1 MDREEIVLMEGL
13 NAPPEQL
20 GTVLVADDDQI
31 NRRVLCLMLAREGYQ
46 TVEAENGAQ
55 AVELFERE
63 RPDLVLMDVM
73 MPVMDGYA
81 ATRTIKSRADDW
93 FVPVLFLT
101 ALSDEGS
108 LAECVACGGDD
119 FLVKPYNRTLLKAK
133 IRALERN
140 RALYDLVRAQNMELA
155 AHNGRLRMEQ
165 EIAEQTFNKLL
176 DSVQLDAPNIRYL
189 VSPVAIANG
198 DLLLATRT
206 PEGRQRVLV
215 GDFTGHGLSAALG
228 AIPVSDAFLSMSA
241 SGLALDRVAF
251 ELNQKLRMQL
261 PTGLFLA
268 ACLLE
273 VDETRGELAVWNG
286 GMPDVLVARDGLG
299 VYAGLESGHLP
310 LGVAGDDQFDPRL
323 DVVSV
328 SPGDRV
334 LAYTDGVLETLNP
347 TGEMFGADRLNA
359 CVAAAMPPGGWFDA
373 LQDQLA
379 AFRGAAEQADD
390 LTLIEVEVGVQ
401 EARAVADSAVTPWEE
416 RRRDFSVSLR
426 WTPDMLRRGDYQHTV
441 VGLLESIPEVAEHR
455 AALCT
460 VVGELMANAVD
471 HGLLQL
477 DPELKK
483 SAEGFDK
490 FYEMRES
497 RLEGLAAG
505 WVRLT
510 MELAFGPDG
519 GAVRVEVE
527 DSGTGFDSNVQ
538 ANAAEDDRAFSGRG
552 IALVRGLCS
561 HVEYSLFGRRV
572 AALFEWTSSDGV
584 SSEACAK

>member
-1 MDREEIVLMEGL
+1 MDKEETIWMEGL
-13 NAPPEQL
+13 NTAPERL

-140 RALYDLVRAQNMELA
+140 RALYDLVRTQNVELA

-176 DSVQLDAPNIRYL
+176 DAVQLDAPNIRYL

-228 AIPVSDAFLSMSA
+228 AMPVSDAFLGMSA
-241 SGLALDRVAF
+241 SGLALDRIAF
-251 ELNQKLRMQL
+251 ELNKKLRMQL

-273 VDETRGELAVWNG
+273 VDEIRGELVVWNG
-286 GMPDVLVARDGLG
+286 GMPDVLVARDGCG
-299 VYAGLESGHLP
+299 VRARLESRHLP
-310 LGVAGDDQFDPRL
+310 LGVAGDDQFDPDL

-334 LAYTDGVLETLNP
+334 LAYTDGVLETRNP
-347 TGEMFGADRLNA
+347 DGVMFGAGRLDA
-359 CVAAAMPPGGWFDA
+359 CVASAMPSGGWFGA
-373 LQDQLA
+373 LRDQLA
-379 AFRGAAEQADD
+379 EFRGTAAQADD

-401 EARAVADSAVTPWEE
+401 EAQTAEASAVVPWDA
-416 RRRDFSVSLR
+416 RQRDFCAKFC
-426 WTPDMLRRGDYQHTV
+426 WTPDMLRRGDYVHTV
-441 VGLLESIPEVAEHR
+441 DALVASIPEIAEHR
-455 AALCT
+455 TALCT

-477 DPELKK
+477 NPDLKK
-483 SAEGFDK
+483 SAEGFDR
-490 FYEMRES
+490 FYELREK
-497 RLEGLAAG
+497 RLEELTSG
-505 WVRLT
+505 WVCLAV
-510 MELAFGPDG
+510 EVAFGRDG

-527 DSGTGFDSNVQ
+527 DSGMGFDVDAQ
-538 ANAAEDDRAFSGRG
+538 PIVAQDDRAFSGRG

-561 HVEYSLFGRRV
+561 RVDYSLAGRRV
-572 AALFEWTSSDGV
+572 AALFEWTATDD
-584 SSEACAK
+584 